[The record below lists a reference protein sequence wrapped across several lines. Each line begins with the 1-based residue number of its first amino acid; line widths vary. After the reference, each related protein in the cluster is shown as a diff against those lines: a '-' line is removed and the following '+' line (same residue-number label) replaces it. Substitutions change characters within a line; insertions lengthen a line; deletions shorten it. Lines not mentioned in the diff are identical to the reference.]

1 MKVLTFL
8 TSVQHLFWR
17 AALTQRNM
25 FKDCG
30 RVLRNSPGKQYAHI
44 YDYITLPIP
53 LDCVSQYDAET
64 IEGVRSLAKR
74 EISRMVDFSSIA
86 ENPYESDQ
94 LISEIRQAYDII
106 PEMEDEY
113 DEV

>member
-1 MKVLTFL
+1 
-8 TSVQHLFWR
+8 
-17 AALTQRNM
+17 
-25 FKDCG
+25 
-30 RVLRNSPGKQYAHI
+30 
-44 YDYITLPIP
+44 
-53 LDCVSQYDAET
+53 
-64 IEGVRSLAKR
+64 
-74 EISRMVDFSSIA
+74 MVDFSSIA